1 MINREE
7 LLARFTR
14 YVQIHTASDEESTTF
29 PSTAIQT
36 DLSRMLVQE
45 LKDLGVTEVELD
57 EHGYVYAKLPANTD
71 KDIPAVGFLAHVDT
85 APAESGENVKPQLH
99 KNYDGGNIVLPGDT
113 SLVITPEENP
123 VLNELKG
130 QDIITSDGTTLLG
143 ADDKAGVAE
152 IMTAVAYLMENPDR
166 KHGDIYICFTP
177 DEEIGKG
184 VDKFTMDKF
193 PVQFAYTMDGGVLGE
208 LEDETFCADAADI
221 TFKGINV
228 HPGYAKDKMVNA
240 IRMASSFITKL
251 NTETLPETTE
261 HRQKYYHATTMKG
274 LENEVKVSMII
285 RSFDREGLK
294 VLATDLERIKGE
306 VLKEFPRGE
315 IDIAIREQYRNMK
328 EILDDHPEVMG
339 TALKAFEKAGIEP
352 LRKPIRG
359 GTDGARL
366 TYMGIPTPNVFAGAV
381 NMHGLKEF
389 VSLDTMEK
397 ATEVIVHIV
406 DTLAEA

>member
-1 MINREE
+1 MINREA
-7 LLARFTR
+7 LLERFLR
-14 YVQIHTASDEESTTF
+14 YVQVHTASDEESATF

-36 DLSRMLVQE
+36 DLSRMLVDE
-45 LKDLGVTEVELD
+45 LKELGVSNVELD
-57 EHGYVYAKLPANTD
+57 AHGYVYAHIPANTD
-71 KDIPAVGFLAHVDT
+71 KAIQAVGFLAHVDT
-85 APAESGENVKPQLH
+85 SPAESGENVKPQVH
-99 KNYDGGNIVLPGDT
+99 RNYDGGDITLPGDT
-113 SLVITPEENP
+113 SLVITPKENP

-130 QDIITSDGTTLLG
+130 QDLITSDGTTLLG

-152 IMTAVAYLMENPDR
+152 IMTAVAYLMEHPEM

-184 VDKFTMDKF
+184 VDKFTAEKF
-193 PVQFAYTMDGGVLGE
+193 PVQLAYTMDGGVLGE

-240 IRMASSFITKL
+240 IRMSAIFIARF

-261 HRQKYYHATTMKG
+261 HRQKYYHATTIKG

-294 VLATDLERIKGE
+294 ELAADLDRIRGE
-306 VLKEFPRGE
+306 VLAEFPKGE

-328 EILDDHPEVMG
+328 EILDDHPEVMN
-339 TALKAFEKAGIEP
+339 TALKAFEKAGVKPI
-352 LRKPIRG
+352 RKPIRG

-397 ATEVIVHIV
+397 ATEVVVHIV